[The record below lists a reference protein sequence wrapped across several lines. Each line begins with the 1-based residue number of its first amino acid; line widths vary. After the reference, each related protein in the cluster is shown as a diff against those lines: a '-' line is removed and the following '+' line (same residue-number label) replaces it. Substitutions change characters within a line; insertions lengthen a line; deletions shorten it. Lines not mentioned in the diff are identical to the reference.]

1 MVPDPDPPW
10 AVQRGMGHTAD
21 EMPIHRGDD
30 PGRGAQGSTDP
41 PPSPTP
47 LARLRATAEAAA
59 DPIVEGVGHAIDAA
73 KGTLRELPG
82 RRVRRVRRM
91 GAQPL
96 ASLAEVHP
104 DSRRA
109 RPVDVGLRTI
119 DVADIRGTAVGG
131 GAQRGGDFLPLR
143 PFRGQNWGAR
153 WQRLRRAQDRLV
165 DLPPIDVVRYGDGY
179 WVEDG
184 HNRVALALYT
194 GQVGIDASVRELVPP
209 GQRRTEPITTLASE
223 VEESRRVRDRVETEA
238 AVDRPAAAPTGD
250 EPW

>member
-1 MVPDPDPPW
+1 MVPDTDLAR
-10 AVQRGMGHTAD
+10 AVRRAMGHTAA
-21 EMPIHRGDD
+21 EMPDHRGDV
-30 PGRGAQGSTDP
+30 PGRAARASSDQP
-41 PPSPTP
+41 PGPTK
-47 LARLRATAEAAA
+47 LARLRATAEAAT
-59 DPIVEGVGHAIDAA
+59 DPIVEGVGQAIDAA
-73 KGTLRELPG
+73 MGTIRELPG

-91 GAQPL
+91 GARPL
-96 ASLAEVHP
+96 ASLADIHP
-104 DSRRA
+104 DSRKA
-109 RPVDVGLRTI
+109 RPVEVGLRTI

-153 WQRLRRAQDRLV
+153 WQRLRRAHDRLV
-165 DLPPIDVVRYGDGY
+165 DLPPIDVVRFGDGY

-194 GQVGIDASVRELVPP
+194 GQVGIDASVTELVPS

-223 VEESRRVRDRVETEA
+223 LEDSRRVRDRVETESA
-238 AVDRPAAAPTGD
+238 ATPETGD